1 MINDLLNL
9 GLRKEGFWERVN
21 PRKGFSTEIWI
32 GEMVISTSLN
42 DVVFSEN
49 IEAKR
54 ESELE
59 GIKVSFTEWVMQLTF
74 NFERFWQKAK
84 GYPTHRRIADILNK
98 TLIESGIIVKD
109 WDSFYLERAIFNCK
123 FDLHS
128 EDLSF
133 LKKLLLRMAVE
144 DIVKTKN
151 DSVYVLE
158 DYDYDLE
165 FAFGNGEHDSVVH
178 IRFVVKAFSQ
188 LSADYGMSYQ
198 FYSIDLTDVYAIL
211 NDNLAK
217 FFEVVRR
224 IRVDADWFKVLEI
237 LTNPQM
243 SNSYDKNR
251 EILYTQKSLVSDFG
265 RINIDKIYEEVLG
278 ISLHSILKELDTWM
292 KNTEKVKGELHH
304 ALRFL
309 NRNERMIQ
317 NLQDKLKISK
327 TLQDYD
333 EFKDD
338 EVGEEF

>member
-1 MINDLLNL
+1 MNV
-9 GLRKEGFWERVN
+9 GLRKEGFWESLN
-21 PRKGFSTEIWI
+21 PRKGFSTDIWI

-59 GIKVSFTEWVMQLTF
+59 GIKVSFTELGMQLTF

-109 WDSFYLERAIFNCK
+109 WDSFFIERATFNCK
-123 FDLHS
+123 FYLHS

-144 DIVKTKN
+144 DIVKAKN
-151 DSVYVLE
+151 DAVYVLE
-158 DYDYDLE
+158 DYNYDLE

-178 IRFVVKAFSQ
+178 IRIVVTGFSQ
-188 LSADYGMSYQ
+188 MAEEYGMSYQ
-198 FYSIDLTDVYAIL
+198 FDSIDLTDVFSIL
-211 NDNLAK
+211 NNNLAK
-217 FFEVVRR
+217 FFALVRS
-224 IRVDADWFKVLEI
+224 IRVDADWIKVLEI
-237 LTNPQM
+237 LTSPQM

-251 EILYTQKSLVSDFG
+251 EILDTQKSLAPDLG
-265 RINIDKIYEEVLG
+265 RIHIDKIYEDVLG
-278 ISLHSILKELDTWM
+278 ISLHSVLNGLNTWM
-292 KNTEKVKGELHH
+292 KDTEKVKSELQH

-333 EFKDD
+333 EFEDD